1 MCTCDHIPRCL
12 CLPPRLRCF
21 LVVMFM
27 DSVKLLVIV
36 RLVVVR
42 TIKLLLQ
49 NVFVLPMMMMLS
61 V

>member
-1 MCTCDHIPRCL
+1 ML
-12 CLPPRLRCF
+12 L
-21 LVVMFM
+21 LVVIFM